1 MTESSVHKLL
11 SGLTAIV
18 PPDQANLNR
27 AEDRLS
33 TNWAARSHG
42 PDQGPQVVIYTRKW
56 GGDFAATFISDNVV
70 SQFGYAPSD
79 FVNSASF
86 WMERMHPED
95 APKIMN
101 EIKELTQHIH
111 QVYEYRFRHKN
122 GEYRWIRD
130 ELNLIRQEDG
140 APLEILGTL
149 VDVTEIRQ
157 AEQSLRRS
165 EWRYRSLVESSP
177 VGMVSFD
184 VRGEITEFNPAV
196 LNILGAP
203 PVEKS
208 RPLDLFSLFPMA
220 EAGISEAILQCLE
233 SGDSSIGEF
242 EYKSKQNRLVCTR
255 LHVVPIRDGDNRIT
269 GVHAFVQDISDQKRA
284 EELIIRSER
293 LKVLGQISAG
303 VGHTF
308 SNLLQVVS
316 GNSNMALTNLE
327 LNEYESVRLNLEQI
341 VGSVKA
347 ATETVRWLQQFG
359 RERAHRGVPKKEVFD
374 LSESVQE
381 AVEVAK
387 LWSKAEIERKKIQIA
402 YDVDLLRGCW
412 VEGVS
417 DQVAWMAFNILKN
430 AVEALPRGGK
440 IKIRTSLR
448 NEQVI
453 LTVQDNGVGIRT
465 QDIKHITVSFWTS
478 KEAHA
483 GIGLAFSCGI
493 IRQHG
498 GTMGVKRMK
507 PRGTIFTVR
516 LPWVKDPFE
525 KRKALAKE
533 ATERGFRI
541 LLIDDDEPVI
551 RIFEKGL
558 RILGQTTYSA
568 LSGQQ
573 GLSIFKELEVDAV
586 ICDLAMAG
594 VNGWE
599 VARGM
604 NAHCIEKGIPRPPFI
619 MLTGWAG
626 QLSEEEILG
635 HPEVDR
641 IVQKPINV
649 PALLEVIADEISRA
663 STTMAFSGM
672 VEGIDLLEYMQLM
685 ILTGKP
691 VLVEV
696 LLKTGLKGLI
706 YLDKGHFVH
715 ATCGDLEGE
724 EAVYRCVNFA
734 GGSFSNLPWQ
744 EPERISIDRPG
755 EFLLLEAARR
765 RDDMKTT
772 GQHKTT
778 REIRRA
784 RVPKDDST
792 D

>member
-11 SGLTAIV
+11 SGLTALV
-18 PPDQANLNR
+18 NPDRANLGR
-27 AEDRLS
+27 AGGQSS
-33 TNWAARSHG
+33 TTRAASL
-42 PDQGPQVVIYTRKW
+42 PDPHSGPQIIIYTRKC
-56 GGDFAATFISDNVV
+56 GDDYGATFVSDNMV
-70 SQFGYAPSD
+70 SQFGYEPAE
-79 FVNSASF
+79 FVDKASF
-86 WMERMHPED
+86 WTECLHPDD
-95 APKIMN
+95 APIIMS
-101 EIKELTQHIH
+101 ELSNLAENAH
-111 QVYEYRFRHKN
+111 QVHEYRFRHKS
-122 GEYRWIRD
+122 GEYRLVRD
-130 ELNLIRQEDG
+130 ELNLIYQEEG
-140 APLEILGTL
+140 KPLEILGTL
-149 VDVTEIRQ
+149 MDVTDIRH
-157 AEQSLRRS
+157 AEESLRQS

-184 VRGEITEFNPAV
+184 LKGEITEFNPAV

-203 PVEKS
+203 SAEQG

-233 SGDSSIGEF
+233 SGESSIGEF

-255 LHVVPIRDGDNRIT
+255 LHVVPIRDGEHHIT

-327 LNEYESVRLNLEQI
+327 LQEYEAVRGNLEQI
-341 VGSVKA
+341 VTSVKA
-347 ATETVRWLQQFG
+347 ATESVRWLQQFG
-359 RERAHRGVPKKEVFD
+359 RERPHRGVPKKEVFD
-374 LSESVQE
+374 LTESIQE
-381 AVEVAK
+381 AIEVCK
-387 LWSKAEIERKKIQIA
+387 LWSKAELERKKIDIL
-402 YDVDLLRGCW
+402 YDVDLMRGCW
-412 VEGVS
+412 IEGIP
-417 DQVAWMAFNILKN
+417 DQIAWMAFNILKN
-430 AVEALPRGGK
+430 AVEALPHGGK
-440 IKIRTSLR
+440 IKIRSGLK
-448 NEQVI
+448 NDQVI
-453 LTVQDNGVGIRT
+453 LTVQDNGSGIRI
-465 QDIKHITVSFWTS
+465 QDIKHITVAFWTS
-478 KEAHA
+478 KDAHA
-483 GIGLAFSCGI
+483 GIGLSFGCGI

-507 PRGTIFTVR
+507 PRGTTFTVR
-516 LPWVKDPFE
+516 LPWIKDPSE

-533 ATERGFRI
+533 ATERGFRV

-573 GLSIFKELEVDAV
+573 GINIFKELEVDAV
-586 ICDLAMAG
+586 ICDLAMTG

-599 VARGM
+599 VAKAM
-604 NAHCIEKGIPRPPFI
+604 NDHCIEKGVARPPFI

-626 QLSEEEILG
+626 QLAEEEIQA
-635 HPEVDR
+635 HSEVDR

-649 PALLEVIADEISRA
+649 PALLEIIADEISRA

-706 YLDKGHFVH
+706 YLDQGKFLH
-715 ATCGDLEGE
+715 ATCGELEGE

-744 EPERISIDRPG
+744 NPERLSIDKPG
-755 EFLLLEAARR
+755 DFLLMEATRR
-765 RDDMKTT
+765 RDEMRTNGQSKTS
-772 GQHKTT
+772 
-778 REIRRA
+778 REFR
-784 RVPKDDST
+784 
-792 D
+792 

>member
-18 PPDQANLNR
+18 PPVKANLNR
-27 AEDRLS
+27 AHDRLS
-33 TNWAARSHG
+33 TSRTAGSHG
-42 PDQGPQVVIYTRKW
+42 PDQDPQVVIYTRKW
-56 GGDFAATFISDNVV
+56 GGDYAATFISDNVV
-70 SQFGYAPSD
+70 SQFGYSPSD

-86 WMERMHPED
+86 WMERIHPED
-95 APKIMN
+95 APVITN
-101 EIKELTQHIH
+101 ELRDLAEHIH
-111 QVYEYRFRHKN
+111 QVHEYRFRHKN

-130 ELNLIRQEDG
+130 ELNLICQEDG
-140 APLEILGTL
+140 IPLEILGTL
-149 VDVTEIRQ
+149 VDVTEIRR
-157 AEQSLRRS
+157 AEESLRRS

-203 PVEKS
+203 SVDKS

-327 LNEYESVRLNLEQI
+327 LQEYESVKLNLDQI
-341 VGSVKA
+341 VKSTKA
-347 ATETVRWLQQFG
+347 ATEAVRWLQQFG
-359 RERAHRGVPKKEVFD
+359 RERPHRGIPKKEVFD

-381 AVEVAK
+381 AIEVAK
-387 LWSKAEIERKKIQIA
+387 LWSKAEVERKKIQVA

-465 QDIKHITVSFWTS
+465 QDIKHITVAFWTS

-516 LPWVKDPFE
+516 LPWIKDPSE

-533 ATERGFRI
+533 VTERGFRI

-573 GLSIFKELEVDAV
+573 GLSIFKELEVDVV

-626 QLSEEEILG
+626 QLSEEEILA

-649 PALLEVIADEISRA
+649 PALLEIMADEISRA

-706 YLDKGHFVH
+706 YLDKGHFLH

-744 EPERISIDRPG
+744 EPERVSIDRPG

-772 GQHKTT
+772 GQHKIT
-778 REIRRA
+778 REIPRP
-784 RVPKDDST
+784 RVPQDDSNN
-792 D
+792 

>member
-1 MTESSVHKLL
+1 MSRIGRLEHRRIRVTRANKT
-11 SGLTAIV
+11 GLCA
-18 PPDQANLNR
+18 L
-27 AEDRLS
+27 
-33 TNWAARSHG
+33 G
-42 PDQGPQVVIYTRKW
+42 YTW
-56 GGDFAATFISDNVV
+56 C
-70 SQFGYAPSD
+70 
-79 FVNSASF
+79 
-86 WMERMHPED
+86 
-95 APKIMN
+95 
-101 EIKELTQHIH
+101 
-111 QVYEYRFRHKN
+111 
-122 GEYRWIRD
+122 
-130 ELNLIRQEDG
+130 
-140 APLEILGTL
+140 
-149 VDVTEIRQ
+149 
-157 AEQSLRRS
+157 RS
-165 EWRYRSLVESSP
+165 ETVTIALPVFMRSCKTFP
-177 VGMVSFD
+177 
-184 VRGEITEFNPAV
+184 T
-196 LNILGAP
+196 
-203 PVEKS
+203 KS
-208 RPLDLFSLFPMA
+208 GR
-220 EAGISEAILQCLE
+220 
-233 SGDSSIGEF
+233 
-242 EYKSKQNRLVCTR
+242 KK
-255 LHVVPIRDGDNRIT
+255 
-269 GVHAFVQDISDQKRA
+269 
-284 EELIIRSER
+284 LIIRSER

-327 LNEYESVRLNLEQI
+327 LQEYDSVRLNLEQI
-341 VGSVKA
+341 VGSTKA
-347 ATETVRWLQQFG
+347 ATETVKWLQQFG
-359 RERAHRGVPKKEVFD
+359 RERPHRGIPKKEVVD
-374 LSESVQE
+374 LSESVKE
-381 AVEVAK
+381 AIEVAK
-387 LWSKAEIERKKIQIA
+387 LWSKADLERKKVQIA
-402 YDVDLLRGCW
+402 YDVDLFRGCW
-412 VEGVS
+412 VEGVP
-417 DQVAWMAFNILKN
+417 DQIAWMAFNILKN

-440 IKIRTSLR
+440 IKIRTALR

-465 QDIKHITVSFWTS
+465 QDIKHITVAFWTS

-483 GIGLAFSCGI
+483 GIGLSFSCGI

-516 LPWVKDPFE
+516 LPWVKDPSE

-573 GLSIFKELEVDAV
+573 GLGVFKELEVDVV

-604 NAHCIEKGIPRPPFI
+604 NDHCVEKGISRPPFI

-626 QLSEEEILG
+626 QLSKEEILA

-649 PALLEVIADEISRA
+649 PALLEIIADEISRA

-744 EPERISIDRPG
+744 VPERVSIDKPG

-765 RDDMKTT
+765 RDDMKIT
-772 GQHKTT
+772 GQHKIT
-778 REIRRA
+778 REIHRGRA
-784 RVPKDDST
+784 PEDDLT

>member
-1 MTESSVHKLL
+1 MTESSVHRLL

-18 PPDQANLNR
+18 HPDQVSLRR
-27 AEDRLS
+27 AHGRLSEDRATGS
-33 TNWAARSHG
+33 YGPHG
-42 PDQGPQVVIYTRKW
+42 GPQVVIYTRKCA
-56 GGDFAATFISDNVV
+56 DDYCATFMSDNVV
-70 SQFGYAPSD
+70 SQFGYDPSD

-86 WMERMHPED
+86 WLDRVHPED
-95 APKIMN
+95 AAQLVN
-101 EIKELTQHIH
+101 ELGKLEDHAH
-111 QVYEYRFRHKN
+111 QVHEYRFRHRN

-130 ELNLIRQEDG
+130 ELNLVRHEDG
-140 APLEILGTL
+140 QPLEILGTL
-149 VDVTEIRQ
+149 VDVTEKRL
-157 AEQSLRRS
+157 AEESLRRS

-184 VRGEITEFNPAV
+184 IRGEITEFNPAV
-196 LNILGAP
+196 LQILGAP
-203 PVEKS
+203 AVDKS

-233 SGDSSIGEF
+233 SGDSSTGEF
-242 EYKSKQNRLVCTR
+242 EYKSKENRLVCTR
-255 LHVVPIRDGDNRIT
+255 LHVVPIRDGENRIT

-327 LNEYESVRLNLEQI
+327 LQEYDSVRHNLDQI
-341 VGSVKA
+341 VESVKA

-359 RERAHRGVPKKEVFD
+359 RERPHRGAPKKEVFD

-381 AVEVAK
+381 AIEVCK
-387 LWSKAEIERKKIQIA
+387 LWSKAELERKKTQIA
-402 YDVDLLRGCW
+402 YDLDLLRGCW
-412 VEGVS
+412 VQGVPE
-417 DQVAWMAFNILKN
+417 QVAWMTFNILKN
-430 AVEALPRGGK
+430 AVEALPKGGK
-440 IKIRTSLR
+440 IKIRTGLR

-453 LTVQDNGVGIRT
+453 LTVQDNGVGIRN
-465 QDIKHITVSFWTS
+465 QDLKNITVAFWTS

-507 PRGTIFTVR
+507 PRGTTFTVR
-516 LPWVKDPFE
+516 LPWIKDPSE
-525 KRKALAKE
+525 QRKALAEE
-533 ATERGFRI
+533 AAERGFRV

-568 LSGQQ
+568 LSGEQ
-573 GLSIFKELEVDAV
+573 GINIFKELEVDAV

-604 NAHCIEKGIPRPPFI
+604 NQHCIEKGIPRPPFI

-626 QLSEEEILG
+626 QLSEEEILA

-649 PALLEVIADEISRA
+649 PALLEIIADEISRS

-706 YLDKGHFVH
+706 YLDKGRFIH
-715 ATCGDLEGE
+715 ATCGDLQGE

-734 GGSFSNLPWQ
+734 GGSFSNLPWR
-744 EPERISIDRPG
+744 EPERVSIDKPG

-765 RDDMKTT
+765 RDDMRTE
-772 GQHKTT
+772 GQNKPT
-778 REIRRA
+778 REARRV
-784 RVPKDDST
+784 RDPQED
-792 D
+792 

>member
-1 MTESSVHKLL
+1 MKESSVHKLL
-11 SGLTAIV
+11 SGLTALHN
-18 PPDQANLNR
+18 PDRSSLQGA
-27 AEDRLS
+27 DRGLS
-33 TNWAARSHG
+33 TGRIGSL
-42 PDQGPQVVIYTRKW
+42 PDPHSGPQIIIYTRKC
-56 GGDFAATFISDNVV
+56 GGDYGATFVSDNVV
-70 SQFGYAPSD
+70 SQFGYEPSE
-79 FVNSASF
+79 FVDSSSF
-86 WMERMHPED
+86 WMECLHPED
-95 APKIMN
+95 APTIVN
-101 EIKELTQHIH
+101 ELKNLAESSH
-111 QVYEYRFRHKN
+111 QVLEYRLRHKN
-122 GEYRWIRD
+122 GEYRLVRD
-130 ELNLIRQEDG
+130 ELNLIYQEEDK
-140 APLEILGTL
+140 PLEILGTL
-149 VDVTEIRQ
+149 MDVTDIRN
-157 AEQSLRRS
+157 AEESLRQS

-184 VRGEITEFNPAV
+184 LKGEITEFNPAV

-203 PVEKS
+203 SAEKG

-233 SGDSSIGEF
+233 SGESSIGEF
-242 EYKSKQNRLVCTR
+242 EYKSKLNRLVCTR
-255 LHVVPIRDGDNRIT
+255 LHVVPIRDGEHRIT

-284 EELIIRSER
+284 EELIVRSER

-316 GNSNMALTNLE
+316 GNSNMALTNIE
-327 LNEYESVRLNLEQI
+327 LQEYEAVRGNLDQI
-341 VGSVKA
+341 VESVKA
-347 ATETVRWLQQFG
+347 ATESVRWLQQFG
-359 RERAHRGVPKKEVFD
+359 RERPHRGVPKKEVFD
-374 LSESVQE
+374 LSESIQE
-381 AVEVAK
+381 ALEVCK
-387 LWSKAEIERKKIQIA
+387 LWSKAELERKKIEIT
-402 YDVDLLRGCW
+402 YDVDTLRGCW
-412 VEGVS
+412 IEGIP
-417 DQVAWMAFNILKN
+417 DQISWMAFNILKN
-430 AVEALPRGGK
+430 AVEALPKGGK
-440 IKIRTSLR
+440 IKIRAGLK

-453 LTVQDNGVGIRT
+453 LTVQDNGTGIRI
-465 QDIKHITVSFWTS
+465 QDIKHITVAFWTT
-478 KEAHA
+478 KDAHA
-483 GIGLAFSCGI
+483 GIGLSFSCGI

-507 PRGTIFTVR
+507 PRGTTFTVR
-516 LPWVKDPFE
+516 LPWIKDPSE
-525 KRKALAKE
+525 KRKALARE
-533 ATERGFRI
+533 ATERGFRV

-573 GLSIFKELEVDAV
+573 GINIFKELEVDAV
-586 ICDLAMAG
+586 VCDLAMTG

-599 VARGM
+599 VAKAM
-604 NAHCIEKGIPRPPFI
+604 NEHCIEKGVSRPPFI

-626 QLSEEEILG
+626 QLSEEEIQA
-635 HPEVDR
+635 HNEVDR

-649 PALLEVIADEISRA
+649 PALLEIIADEISRA

-706 YLDKGHFVH
+706 YLDKGKFLH
-715 ATCGDLEGE
+715 ATCGELEGE

-744 EPERISIDRPG
+744 NPERLSINKPG
-755 EFLLLEAARR
+755 DFLLMEAARR
-765 RDDMKTT
+765 RDEMRSI

-778 REIRRA
+778 REIR
-784 RVPKDDST
+784 
-792 D
+792 